1 MDGSLIVE
9 KSLAESLRS
18 SSEFHS
24 VHLFTLKIHDGGLF
38 CRWVGLAFKVVM
50 LGRWSLPV

>member
-1 MDGSLIVE
+1 MRAEEKESYNVDGSLIVV

-38 CRWVGLAFKVVM
+38 
-50 LGRWSLPV
+50 